1 MILAALIN
9 GQPLEKVETAIAL
22 DDRGLQ
28 YGDGL
33 FETMLVRNGVVR
45 FLEAHRERLAGG
57 CKLCGIEMPPEDVL
71 AREVTTLAARHPN
84 GVIKVIVTRG
94 RGGRGYCADPHTPP
108 TRIVAAYSLPPD
120 IDAETVRVRWCE
132 TRLGRNPKLGGIKHL
147 NRLEQVLARNEWH
160 DAAIGEGLMLDTEGE
175 VICATAANVF
185 VIHEGVLTTPDL
197 RFCGIRGIMRAKVL
211 QAALGLGLAV
221 SEEPVWPA
229 DVETASEVFLTNA
242 LRGIRVVTHLENHEW
257 SAAPVATQLR
267 AALERN

>member
-9 GQPLEKVETAIAL
+9 GRPLESVDSAIAL

-33 FETMLVRNGVVR
+33 FETMLLRNGIVR
-45 FLEAHRERLAGG
+45 FWDAHRERLAGG
-57 CKLCGIEMPPEDVL
+57 CALCGIAMPSADVL
-71 AREVTTLAARHPN
+71 TDEVTALASKHTN

-94 RGGRGYCADPHTPP
+94 RGGRGYQADPHASP
-108 TRIVAAYSLPPD
+108 TRIVAVYALPTD
-120 IDAETVRVRWCE
+120 IDTESVRARWCE
-132 TRLGRNPKLGGIKHL
+132 TRLGRNSQLGGIKHL

-160 DAAIGEGLMLDTEGE
+160 DPAIGEGLMLDTEGE

-185 VIHEGVLTTPDL
+185 VIHDGALTTPDL

-221 SEEPVWPA
+221 SEEPLWPA
-229 DVETASEVFLTNA
+229 DVEAASEVFLTNA
-242 LRGIRVVTHLENHEW
+242 LRGIRVVTHLGSREW
-257 SAAPVATQLR
+257 RSVPVVAQLR